1 MSNEVNPMAFF
12 QEPSVAELR
21 LLACPGAEELTDL
34 IDRHLVAWAKS
45 AGVEKDSFII
55 PCECPRFQSGDA
67 KGLVKESVRG
77 DDIFIVVD
85 PGNYSVTYNLFGYE
99 NHLSPDDHFANL
111 KRLIQAVAGKAHRVS
126 VIMPSLYGG
135 RQHRRVVRESLDCAV
150 ALQELQTM
158 GVKNI
163 ITFDAHDPRV
173 QNAVPLLSFDNAMP
187 TYQVL
192 KSLLKKNPEISF
204 DKEQFIVVSPD
215 EGAMSRN
222 MYFSSVLGC
231 NLGMFYKRRDYT
243 RVVNGRNPIV
253 AHEYLGDSVEG
264 KTVFIADDI
273 IASGESMLEVA
284 GNLKKRGAGRII
296 ANATFPLFTSG
307 LAKFDQAVADGT
319 LDYVV
324 GTNLTYRLPE
334 LLTRDWYVDVDVSK
348 YAAYFVVALNHD
360 MSVSSII
367 DPIKKIEALLA
378 KRGRSNANQKG
389 GFLRRR
395 PPFLASGKGSGFTTS
410 RPSGSARERA
420 PRRGA

>member
-1 MSNEVNPMAFF
+1 MADINPKDCFL
-12 QEPSVAELR
+12 QNQVADLR
-21 LLACPGAEELTDL
+21 LIACPGAEELTNL
-34 IDRHLVAWAKS
+34 IDKHLVRWAND
-45 AGVEKDSFII
+45 AGLNEKTFII
-55 PCECPRFQSGDA
+55 PAECPRFQSGDA
-67 KGLVKESVRG
+67 KGLVQESVRG

-85 PGNYSVTYNLFGYE
+85 PGNYSVTYKLFNYV
-99 NHLSPDDHFANL
+99 NHMSPDDHFANL
-111 KRLIQAVAGKAHRVS
+111 KRIIQAVAGKAHRVS

-135 RQHRRVVRESLDCAV
+135 RQHRRVVRESLDCSV
-150 ALQELQTM
+150 ALQELQSM
-158 GVKNI
+158 GVRNI

-173 QNAVPLLSFDNAMP
+173 VNSVPLMSFDNAMP

-192 KSLLKKNPEISF
+192 KSLLHKNPEISF
-204 DKEQFIVVSPD
+204 DKEKFIVVSPD

-222 MYFSSVLGC
+222 MYFSSVLGY

-243 RVVNGRNPIV
+243 RVVSGRNPIV
-253 AHEYLGDSVEG
+253 AHEYLGDSVED

-284 GNLKKRGAGRII
+284 TNLKERGAKRII

-307 LAKFDQAVADGT
+307 LEKFDQAVADGR

-378 KRGRSNANQKG
+378 NR
-389 GFLRRR
+389 
-395 PPFLASGKGSGFTTS
+395 
-410 RPSGSARERA
+410 
-420 PRRGA
+420 

>member
-1 MSNEVNPMAFF
+1 MTDFVSTWNEESFLTTPVAPLGLIAMRGTEDMGDKVNKWLLKWRKYTEETLPGDMSTT
-12 QEPSVAELR
+12 
-21 LLACPGAEELTDL
+21 PGMGREDF
-34 IDRHLVAWAKS
+34 LVRAT
-45 AGVEKDSFII
+45 
-55 PCECPRFQSGDA
+55 CPRFGNGEG
-67 KGLVKESVRG
+67 KGLIKDSVRG
-77 DDIFIVVD
+77 LDLYILCDV
-85 PGNYSVTYNLFGYE
+85 GAYNCTYNMYGHE
-99 NHLSPDDHFANL
+99 VPMSPDDHYMDL
-111 KRLIQAVAGKAHRVS
+111 KRTIAAVGGKAKRIT
-126 VIMPSLYGG
+126 VIMPLLYGG
-135 RQHRRVVRESLDCAV
+135 RQHRRVSRESLDCAV
-150 ALQELQTM
+150 ALQELQAM

-163 ITFDAHDPRV
+163 ITFDAHDPRLM
-173 QNAVPLLSFDNAMP
+173 NAVPLMSFDNAMP

-192 KSLLKKNPEISF
+192 KNLLKKNPEISF
-204 DKEQFIVVSPD
+204 DKDKFIVVSPD

-253 AHEYLGDSVEG
+253 AHEYLGESVEG

-284 GNLKKRGAGRII
+284 SNLKERGAANII

-307 LAKFDQAVADGT
+307 LEKFDKAVAEGKLT
-319 LDYVV
+319 YVV
-324 GTNLTYRLPE
+324 GTNLTYRMPE

-378 KRGRSNANQKG
+378 KRG
-389 GFLRRR
+389 
-395 PPFLASGKGSGFTTS
+395 
-410 RPSGSARERA
+410 
-420 PRRGA
+420 

>member
-1 MSNEVNPMAFF
+1 MTDFVSTWNEESFLTTPVAPLGLIAMRGTEDMGDKVNKWLLKWRKYTEETLPGDMSTT
-12 QEPSVAELR
+12 
-21 LLACPGAEELTDL
+21 PGMGREDF
-34 IDRHLVAWAKS
+34 LVRAT
-45 AGVEKDSFII
+45 
-55 PCECPRFQSGDA
+55 CPRFGNGEG
-67 KGLVKESVRG
+67 KGLIKDSVRG
-77 DDIFIVVD
+77 LDLYILCDV
-85 PGNYSVTYNLFGYE
+85 GAYNCTYNMYGHE
-99 NHLSPDDHFANL
+99 VPMSPDDHYMDL
-111 KRLIQAVAGKAHRVS
+111 KRTIAAVGGKAKRIT
-126 VIMPSLYGG
+126 VIMPLLYGG

-158 GVKNI
+158 GVRNI

-173 QNAVPLLSFDNAMP
+173 QNAVPLMSFDNAMP

-192 KSLLKKNPEISF
+192 KNLLKKNPEISF
-204 DKEQFIVVSPD
+204 DKDKFIVVSPD
-215 EGAMSRN
+215 EGAMNRN

-284 GNLKKRGAGRII
+284 GNLKERGAARII

-307 LAKFDQAVADGT
+307 LKKFDQAVADGK

-324 GTNLTYRLPE
+324 GTNLTYRQPE

-378 KRGRSNANQKG
+378 KRS
-389 GFLRRR
+389 
-395 PPFLASGKGSGFTTS
+395 
-410 RPSGSARERA
+410 
-420 PRRGA
+420 

>member
-1 MSNEVNPMAFF
+1 MSNEINPMAFF
-12 QEPSVAELR
+12 QEPSVADLR
-21 LLACPGAEELTDL
+21 LLACPGAEELTAL
-34 IDRHLVAWAKS
+34 IDKHLVEWAKS
-45 AGVEKDSFII
+45 AGVEKESFII

-158 GVKNI
+158 GVRNI

-173 QNAVPLLSFDNAMP
+173 QNAVPLMSFDNAMP

-192 KSLLKKNPEISF
+192 KSLLKKDPTLSF
-204 DKEQFIVVSPD
+204 DKEKFTVVSPD
-215 EGAMSRN
+215 EGAMNRN

-253 AHEYLGDSVEG
+253 AHEYLGESVED

-284 GNLKKRGAGRII
+284 GNLKKRGAKRII

-307 LAKFDQAVADGT
+307 LAKFDQAVADGM

-324 GTNLTYRLPE
+324 GTNLTYRMPD

-367 DPIKKIEALLA
+367 DPIQKIEALLA
-378 KRGRSNANQKG
+378 KRS
-389 GFLRRR
+389 
-395 PPFLASGKGSGFTTS
+395 
-410 RPSGSARERA
+410 
-420 PRRGA
+420 